1 MATSELMRQA
11 YGSDK
16 DARREAWKVLGR
28 EGIDRLIIKLGG
40 AQEGEARLTW
50 QQAIDGVYFPLAD
63 AQDLGRLAEAFVKS
77 EIPNRRKIAASI
89 TANFWP
95 CSEFDGIDEARRVAR
110 TNGFRIPTRFGF
122 GERITDDAISYLVEH
137 WADFEIVGPAYGLLD
152 FNWEHLSLDG
162 FSRLA
167 VTMLSDPEI
176 AEALGESRVM
186 LTSAS
191 AEGICALG
199 LACLLDAIEPGIL
212 PTLTRS
218 LAVSRWVL
226 RHLRAGTPATLGK
239 VEMFGL
245 DRLQRELEPSRG
257 NIVVDNVQGIIRRFF
272 AGEDIREE
280 LRRAIPL
287 QPGGRLP
294 TLAEQQ
300 QVEMEIFQ

>member
-1 MATSELMRQA
+1 MATCELFREA
-11 YGSDK
+11 FGSDK
-16 DARREAWKVLGR
+16 DARREAWKVLNR

-40 AQEGEARLTW
+40 AQEGEARLSL

-95 CSEFDGIDEARRVAR
+95 CSEFDGIEEARRVAR
-110 TNGFRIPTRFGF
+110 ASGFRIPTRFGS

-137 WADFEIVGPAYGLLD
+137 WADFEIVDPAYSLLD
-152 FNWEHLSLDG
+152 FSWEHLSLDG

-167 VTMLSDPEI
+167 VTMVSDPEI
-176 AEALGESRVM
+176 AEVLGDSRVM
-186 LTSAS
+186 LAS
-191 AEGICALG
+191 SSVEGMSALG
-199 LACLLDAIEPGIL
+199 LACLLDAIEPGNIPNL
-212 PTLTRS
+212 IRC
-218 LAVSRWVL
+218 LAVSRWVV
-226 RHLRAGTPATLGK
+226 RHLRAGTHATLGK

-272 AGEDIREE
+272 AGEDIRDE

-300 QVEMEIFQ
+300 KAEMEILQ

>member
-16 DARREAWKVLGR
+16 DARRDAWKVLGR

-95 CSEFDGIDEARRVAR
+95 CSEFNGLDEARRVAR
-110 TNGFRIPTRFGF
+110 ASGFRIPTRFGF

-137 WADFEIVGPAYGLLD
+137 WADFEIVDPAYGLLD

-167 VTMLSDPEI
+167 VAMVSDPEI
-176 AEALGESRVM
+176 AEVLGESRVM

-191 AEGICALG
+191 ADGMSALG

-212 PTLTRS
+212 PNLIRS
-218 LAVSRWVL
+218 LAVSRWVI
-226 RHLRAGTPATLGK
+226 RHLRAGTALGR

>member
-89 TANFWP
+89 SANFWP
-95 CSEFDGIDEARRVAR
+95 CSEFNGLDEARRVAR
-110 TNGFRIPTRFGF
+110 ASGFRIPTRFGF

-137 WADFEIVGPAYGLLD
+137 WADFEIVDPAYGLLD

-167 VTMLSDPEI
+167 VTMVSDPEI
-176 AEALGESRVM
+176 AEVLGESRVM

-191 AEGICALG
+191 ADGISALG

-212 PTLTRS
+212 PNLIRS
-218 LAVSRWVL
+218 LAVSRWVI
-226 RHLRAGTPATLGK
+226 RHLRAGTALGR

-257 NIVVDNVQGIIRRFF
+257 NIVVDNVQGIIRGFF

-300 QVEMEIFQ
+300 RAEIEAYQ

>member
-16 DARREAWKVLGR
+16 DARRDAWKVLGR

-95 CSEFDGIDEARRVAR
+95 CSEFNGLDEARRVAR
-110 TNGFRIPTRFGF
+110 ASGFRIPTRFGF

-137 WADFEIVGPAYGLLD
+137 WADFEIVDPAYGLLD

-167 VTMLSDPEI
+167 VTMVSDPEI
-176 AEALGESRVM
+176 AEVLGESRVM

-191 AEGICALG
+191 GDGMSALG

-212 PTLTRS
+212 PNLIRS
-218 LAVSRWVL
+218 LAVSRWVI
-226 RHLRAGTPATLGK
+226 RHLRAGTALGR

-257 NIVVDNVQGIIRRFF
+257 NIVVDNVQGIIRGFF

-300 QVEMEIFQ
+300 QAEIEAYQ

>member
-11 YGSDK
+11 YGADK
-16 DARREAWKVLGR
+16 DARRDAWKVLGR

-89 TANFWP
+89 SANFWP
-95 CSEFDGIDEARRVAR
+95 CSEFNGLDEARRVAR
-110 TNGFRIPTRFGF
+110 ASGFRIPTRFGF

-137 WADFEIVGPAYGLLD
+137 WADFEIVDPAYGLLD
-152 FNWEHLSLDG
+152 FNWEHLSLDR

-167 VTMLSDPEI
+167 ATMVSDPEI
-176 AEALGESRVM
+176 AEVLGESRVM

-191 AEGICALG
+191 ADGMSALG

-212 PTLTRS
+212 PNLIRS
-218 LAVSRWVL
+218 LAVSRWVI
-226 RHLRAGTPATLGK
+226 RHLSAGTALGR

-257 NIVVDNVQGIIRRFF
+257 NIVVDNVQGIIRGFF

-300 QVEMEIFQ
+300 QAEIEAYQ

>member
-16 DARREAWKVLGR
+16 DARRDAWKVLGR

-95 CSEFDGIDEARRVAR
+95 CSEFNGLDEARRVAR
-110 TNGFRIPTRFGF
+110 ASGFRIPTRFGF

-137 WADFEIVGPAYGLLD
+137 WADFEIVDPAYGLLD

-167 VTMLSDPEI
+167 VTMVSDPEI
-176 AEALGESRVM
+176 AEVLGESRVM
-186 LTSAS
+186 LTSDS
-191 AEGICALG
+191 ADGMSALG

-212 PTLTRS
+212 PNLIRS
-218 LAVSRWVL
+218 LAVSRWVI
-226 RHLRAGTPATLGK
+226 RHLRAGTALGR